1 MYYIEYCQPMETT
14 MLELNFPITS
24 LAKTLKKTHQ
34 AIHKFCNEN
43 NIEIIAGKNK
53 SFLSP
58 QALRQYF
65 EKFNYKYPREIIAF
79 QACKGGVG
87 KTSLCFNIAA
97 RAAQYGAKI
106 LAVDMDMQA
115 HLTMAMLGGNDTSL
129 PVWHDILKGRPI
141 KEIVREIHPHLHL
154 VPSNLDNSYLDK
166 IISQSNKVI
175 YTAYVYDHLD
185 KVKNE
190 YDLILIDC
198 APALSHINTAISIA
212 ADKIFIPVNPDL
224 FSFDGLEKTLSELKD
239 IQNSFH
245 KELDVNI
252 ILNRF
257 DSREKNS
264 MDVIANLKN
273 KYSAL
278 LCPTVVVVSSEIKN
292 AISRR
297 ELLFNIKNRPQVA
310 DDIDTIV
317 KNLLK
322 IDGMYNA

>member
-1 MYYIEYCQPMETT
+1 
-14 MLELNFPITS
+14 MLELNFPITA
-24 LAKTLKKTHQ
+24 LAKTIGKTHQ

-43 NIEIIAGKNK
+43 NIAITPGKNK

-58 QALRQYF
+58 QTLRQYF
-65 EKFNYKYPREIIAF
+65 EKFNYKYPQEIIAF

-87 KTSLCFNIAA
+87 KTSLCFNMAA

-115 HLTMAMLGGNDTSL
+115 HLTMAMLGGNDTNL
-129 PVWHDILKGRPI
+129 PVWHDVLKGKSI
-141 KEIVREIHPHLHL
+141 KEIIQEIHPHLHL
-154 VPSNLDNSYLDK
+154 IPSNLDNSYLDK
-166 IISQSNKVI
+166 IISQSSKVI
-175 YTAYVYDHLD
+175 YTAYVYDHLH
-185 KVKNE
+185 KIKNN

-198 APALSHINTAISIA
+198 APALSHINTAVAIA
-212 ADKIFIPVNPDL
+212 SDKVFIPVNPDL

-239 IQNSFH
+239 IQTSFH

-264 MDVIANLKN
+264 FDVIVNLKN

-278 LCPTVVVVSSEIKN
+278 LCPTVVVVSAEIKN
-292 AISRR
+292 SISRR

-317 KNLLK
+317 KDLLK
-322 IDGMYNA
+322 INEMSNA

>member
-1 MYYIEYCQPMETT
+1 MEQA
-14 MLELNFPITS
+14 MLELNFPITA
-24 LAKTLKKTHQ
+24 LAKTLRKTHQ

-58 QALRQYF
+58 QTLRQYF
-65 EKFNYKYPREIIAF
+65 EKFNYKYPQEIVAF

-97 RAAQYGAKI
+97 RAAQYGTKV

-115 HLTMAMLGGNDTSL
+115 HLTMAMLGNNDTNL
-129 PVWHDILKGRPI
+129 PVWYDILKGKPI
-141 KEIVREIHPHLHL
+141 KDIVQKIHPHLHL
-154 VPSNLDNSYLDK
+154 IPSNLDNSYLDK
-166 IISQSNKVI
+166 IISQSSKVV
-175 YTAYVYDHLD
+175 YTAYVYDHLL
-185 KVKNE
+185 KVKND

-198 APALSHINTAISIA
+198 APALSHINTAVAIA
-212 ADKIFIPVNPDL
+212 SDKVFIPVNPDL
-224 FSFDGLEKTLSELKD
+224 FSFDGLEKTLSELTD

-264 MDVIANLKN
+264 LDVIVNLKN

-292 AISRR
+292 SISRR

-317 KNLLK
+317 KDILK
-322 IDGMYNA
+322 INGMCNA